1 MSARRRGGG
10 GEGLYPGA
18 AQTSDWWSSLGGVH
32 TNPGIYLKL
41 YKTPTILALASLR
54 RGRKMVWMN
63 DRVEL
68 PVTVELGVVEV
79 RVQRSKNFFVIYA
92 SCLSIDRQ
100 PKRKSTKSEGG
111 SCSADGCAE
120 KWAGFSAVTSSL

>member
-41 YKTPTILALASLR
+41 YKKNNDISITLTALASLR

-79 RVQRSKNFFVIYA
+79 RVQRSKNIFVIYA
-92 SCLSIDRQ
+92 SCLKKQ
-100 PKRKSTKSEGG
+100 HG
-111 SCSADGCAE
+111 A
-120 KWAGFSAVTSSL
+120 AGYLQ